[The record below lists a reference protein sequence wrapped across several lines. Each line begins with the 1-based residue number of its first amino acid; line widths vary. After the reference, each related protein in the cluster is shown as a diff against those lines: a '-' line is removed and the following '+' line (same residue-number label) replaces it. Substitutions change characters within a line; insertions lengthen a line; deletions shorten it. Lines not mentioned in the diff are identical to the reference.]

1 MDPPPIVRLTVRGAD
16 GSLIGLHTPG
26 NVDIS
31 QCMVMAELF
40 TADRL
45 QPCSLVANPATTTVI
60 PDTPH
65 IRTIG
70 DSTMSVLHLAV
81 PPPISARNLTGSTGA
96 SGDLLKDLTGN
107 YGIFFAFPD
116 LSVRTD
122 GVYTLKF
129 SFVMLP
135 DSPLVPSP
143 VLATVFSA
151 PFEIFHAKRF
161 PGMIKS
167 TPLSKML
174 FDQGVRIPLRKETRV
189 GRNRNLVLSEPEGV
203 KATAEG
209 GEGGEGAEDME
220 EIEVLEDKE
229 V

>member
-1 MDPPPIVRLTVRGAD
+1 MDPPPIVRLIVREAD
-16 GSLIGLHTPG
+16 GTPVDLNIPG

-31 QCMVMAELF
+31 QCIVMAELF
-40 TADRL
+40 TVDR
-45 QPCSLVANPATTTVI
+45 QTSCSLVANPATTTAI
-60 PDTPH
+60 PATPQVK
-65 IRTIG
+65 TIG

-81 PPPISARNLTGSTGA
+81 PPPISTRNLTGSTGA
-96 SGDLLKDLTGN
+96 SGDLLKDLTGSL
-107 YGIFFAFPD
+107 GIFFAFPD

-122 GVYTLKF
+122 GLYTLKF

-135 DSPLVPSP
+135 DSPLVPAP

-167 TPLSKML
+167 TALSKKL

-189 GRNRNLVLSEPEGV
+189 GRNRALVRSDPEPTSARHEPEDVDGDEEMEV
-203 KATAEG
+203 EG
-209 GEGGEGAEDME
+209 RED
-220 EIEVLEDKE
+220 
-229 V
+229 